1 MDAGGSNLVKHT
13 QCKSACTYGSL
24 SPDGK
29 SLLYRRV
36 DDSVGLNW
44 ALEAGSRNSEIYLA
58 GLASG
63 DTRNL
68 APHPAF
74 EGWPAWSPDGAWIV
88 FASNRSGPALSG
100 QLWLVRPDGS
110 DLRQLTNDEWSH
122 AQPAWAASGDAI
134 TAYRFQE
141 KASGEYGGIALIP
154 LGSAGDCQDLD
165 AILALNA
172 TAQGSDRLA
181 EVTSVRHRLRI
192 KEPTFEVDGTY
203 VASRAGSMRIDIQS
217 DGQHVF
223 SEGLDAGGAWQW
235 SPETGVSAQSE
246 AGAEALL
253 HGIEMPGHFYTLQAV
268 RERGAG
274 VTLVGAVTEGE
285 RSEWQIHVV
294 MADGFERD
302 YFIDQ
307 SSHRLTRLRDRRAF
321 HPDVDPTQV
330 TVETRYEDPEWVDGV
345 LVFMRHEQA
354 NLDTGEW
361 LGTTRVQSIEFN
373 LPDIATLLQRP

>member
-1 MDAGGSNLVKHT
+1 MERPIFFAVVLLLF
-13 QCKSACTYGSL
+13 SL
-24 SPDGK
+24 
-29 SLLYRRV
+29 
-36 DDSVGLNW
+36 
-44 ALEAGSRNSEIYLA
+44 
-58 GLASG
+58 
-63 DTRNL
+63 
-68 APHPAF
+68 PA
-74 EGWPAWSPDGAWIV
+74 
-88 FASNRSGPALSG
+88 
-100 QLWLVRPDGS
+100 
-110 DLRQLTNDEWSH
+110 H
-122 AQPAWAASGDAI
+122 A
-134 TAYRFQE
+134 
-141 KASGEYGGIALIP
+141 
-154 LGSAGDCQDLD
+154 QDLD

-181 EVTSVRHRLRI
+181 EVTSVRHRLHI
-192 KEPTFEVDGTY
+192 KEPGFEVDGTY

-235 SPETGVSAQSE
+235 SPETGVSTQSA
-246 AGAEALL
+246 AGAAALL

-285 RSEWQIHVV
+285 RSEWQIHVA

-307 SSHRLTRLRDRRAF
+307 STHRLTRQRDRRAF
-321 HPDVDPTQV
+321 HPDVDPTPV
-330 TVETRYEDPEWVDGV
+330 TVETRFEDAERVDGV
-345 LVFMRHEQA
+345 LVFMRQEQA

-373 LPDIATLLQRP
+373 MPDIATLLQQP